1 MKNIVLFAMI
11 FLNCSIVI
19 RSRIN
24 HYTTEYCSAIN
35 QSSTTNQ
42 CSAINQSFTTNQS
55 SANQCST
62 IQLFPHNQEITQF
75 EQRQTDAHDAQLQQ
89 EKGKKVK
96 RLKISGIVSDENGKP
111 LSEVI
116 IMIVRES
123 DKEHVFGIQN
133 RADGSYIIICPGN
146 RKIRFIKEGFEQL
159 EVEIKNREEIDVV
172 LKKVLKK

>member
-1 MKNIVLFAMI
+1 MKNIILFAMI

-19 RSRIN
+19 RSSIN
-24 HYTTEYCSAIN
+24 HYTTEYCSAI
-35 QSSTTNQ
+35 
-42 CSAINQSFTTNQS
+42 
-55 SANQCST
+55 
-62 IQLFPHNQEITQF
+62 
-75 EQRQTDAHDAQLQQ
+75 AHDAQLQQ

-159 EVEIKNREEIDVV
+159 EVEIKHREEIDVV